1 MRATPAVFFPSGEK
15 MVICKLSCR
24 HFLCFPPLTD
34 WLTDSMCCCGPVYA
48 LVDGFILQHTGLYPI
63 VSKGMRLIAQ
73 GKDPLEGQRHMCGMG
88 NMFNYHST
96 GFPELDELMRTPQSL
111 IFIMELLQVC
121 FTFISFLENILFWK
135 LFSFSPNYVRSS
147 FLTYFLRVTKKTV
160 SGRQNKLGIPAEVNS
175 SMLTFLPPKLFSAT
189 CSFSC
194 VSGSGVVDYSLCFC
208 ALPFASL
215 RWETR
220 CPTKESR
227 GWWKRTRSC
236 RRCRSSTCRAIC

>member
-1 MRATPAVFFPSGEK
+1 MSAHERGREASTLHVDSHKFRSLLHIQYYKYNRAMRATPAVFFPSGEK

-121 FTFISFLENILFWK
+121 FTFISFLENILF
-135 LFSFSPNYVRSS
+135 
-147 FLTYFLRVTKKTV
+147 
-160 SGRQNKLGIPAEVNS
+160 
-175 SMLTFLPPKLFSAT
+175 
-189 CSFSC
+189 
-194 VSGSGVVDYSLCFC
+194 
-208 ALPFASL
+208 
-215 RWETR
+215 
-220 CPTKESR
+220 
-227 GWWKRTRSC
+227 
-236 RRCRSSTCRAIC
+236 